1 MEVGP
6 CLCQN
11 DPVSIMHLLLV
22 GRSAKLATFALF
34 EALDEIDRTAAF

>member
-1 MEVGP
+1 MELGP

-34 EALDEIDRTAAF
+34 EADEIDRTAAF